1 MRCRLAIQAT
11 GTIRLLLLCC
21 FLPVVGK
28 GQVDFKKPF
37 TDCNLEGSTT
47 VYDYSRQKW
56 IFTDE
61 VDSHRLTLPASTF
74 KIINSLIALETGV
87 IYDEN
92 DVLKWVGKVDTVLY
106 GYRPEIYR
114 DMTVQEAFNESAG
127 WVYIELAKKIGRD
140 RYRFYLNKCH
150 YGNLNLSES
159 DIDFWNFGSFAI
171 SPVNQIEFLKA
182 LYEEKLPF
190 SKRNMAIVK
199 RLMIA
204 ETTSTYIIRAKTGW
218 TRDGGKDTGWWI
230 GYVERDTKPYF
241 FATRL
246 IKNRTIQN
254 PDFADC
260 RKKITKNILHQI
272 KAID

>member
-1 MRCRLAIQAT
+1 MHVA
-11 GTIRLLLLCC
+11 GMIRFLLLGY
-21 FLPVVGK
+21 FLPTISVA
-28 GQVDFKKPF
+28 QIDFKKPF

-47 VYDYSRQKW
+47 IYDYSRQKW

-61 VDSHRLTLPASTF
+61 ADGSRPTLPASTF

-87 IYDEN
+87 IRNEN
-92 DVLKWVGKVDTVLY
+92 DVVKWVGKVDTVLY

-127 WVYIELAKKIGRD
+127 WVYIELAKKIGRS

-150 YGNLNLSES
+150 YGNENLSES
-159 DIDFWNFGSFAI
+159 GVDFWNFGSFAI
-171 SPVNQIEFLKA
+171 SPVNQVEFLKA
-182 LYEEKLPF
+182 FYEEKLPF

-199 RLMIA
+199 QLMIA

-218 TRDGGKDTGWWI
+218 TRDGGKDTGWWV
-230 GYVERDTKPYF
+230 GYVERDAKPYF

-246 IKNRTIQN
+246 IKSRATQN
-254 PDFADC
+254 PNFADC
-260 RKKITKNILHQI
+260 RKKITKDILHQI
-272 KAID
+272 KVIN